1 MKSLPGRILL
11 FVTTLFLLI
20 TGFYAYRCWEVSR
33 CDPFGL
39 ADPGMVYEPVLEVG
53 FRDRLHFHMRTKD
66 GGRMDYSDPLC
77 VHLWKD
83 VIFVADR
90 RLSERGFDVAIPIH
104 GYVWTNCV
112 FMLNQDE
119 WDVEEARW

>member
-11 FVTTLFLLI
+11 FVTILFLLI

-66 GGRMDYSDPLC
+66 
-77 VHLWKD
+77 
-83 VIFVADR
+83 ADR
-90 RLSERGFDVAIPIH
+90 LNLPHPIKLRSRQSSPESTTAPPPH
-104 GYVWTNCV
+104 PTHP
-112 FMLNQDE
+112 DS
-119 WDVEEARW
+119 A